1 MQIPDTVKYI
11 VIGFM
16 LFAAVAVDF
25 VSKIMSIGFDLFFIS
40 IAVWVAWGMLKAN
53 KKEQEQNNGQKQ

>member
-1 MQIPDTVKYI
+1 MEIPDSIKYI
-11 VIGFM
+11 AIGLM

-40 IAVWVAWGMLKAN
+40 IAVWIAWTMM
-53 KKEQEQNNGQKQ
+53 QKSKTKSN